1 MCHVNSLEYA
11 QGSFGGIQLGDTII
25 NQVNV
30 PLLSINVSTL
40 HVCILNNSHQEM
52 ALHKWSIKIYIELI

>member
-40 HVCILNNSHQEM
+40 HVCIF
-52 ALHKWSIKIYIELI
+52 K